1 MIVSANEPHTPN
13 LSSGEPECHCEPA
26 ASSEHTLETNEPHT
40 PNLSSSEPEG
50 HCEPAANNL
59 FIVEQTVETWSNVH
73 SKQFSS
79 LYDQTSCEKISDV
92 LCATKPLHT
101 DGI

>member
-1 MIVSANEPHTPN
+1 MRRNN
-13 LSSGEPECHCEPA
+13 LLLVTGGGGGRLASGW
-26 ASSEHTLETNEPHT
+26 
-40 PNLSSSEPEG
+40 G
-50 HCEPAANNL
+50 GEPAANNL
-59 FIVEQTVETWSNVH
+59 FIVEQTVETWSNVR